1 MTSILKGEYHGGAAS
16 LFWLGLRTALLTAL
30 TLGIYRF
37 WAKTRIRRH
46 IWSCVSAD
54 GDAFEY
60 TGTGM
65 EKFLGFLAAIVVLAL
80 YLGAVQMILF
90 YFGLT
95 LFGSAETQA
104 QAFLQFGAFGITS
117 LAVLPL
123 IFFAQYRARRYK
135 LARTRWRGVRFGVL
149 PGAWGYVW
157 RAMAH
162 WAVTLLSLGLLWPR
176 MTFYLEK
183 YKADRSWYGDAA
195 FHQGGRWQGLYPAM
209 KHLFVGMGLIALAA
223 LFAWGEVY
231 VMAGLWA
238 ALGTIWA
245 IVGVLSYRVGSFA
258 YLARHLTLGAGAPD
272 TGSLDAERITFE
284 AAPETW
290 SILWQIVGGTLL
302 VSLGTGLALGLLG
315 LLPMGLVALEAVP
328 LGFLVVPTVLGY
340 LVAMAVSSAL
350 YLTCVAQPILRHVTT
365 RCTLTGADA
374 LGGIRQRGADGD
386 TDAEGFADAL
396 DIGGAF

>member
-1 MTSILKGEYHGGAAS
+1 MTGEPGSLKGEYRGTAGP
-16 LFWLGLRTALLTAL
+16 LFWLALRTSMLTAL
-30 TLGIYRF
+30 TLGVYRF

-46 IWSCVSAD
+46 VWSCVAAD

-60 TGTGM
+60 TGTGL
-65 EKFLGFLAAIVVLAL
+65 EKFLGFLAAIVVLAI

-104 QAFLQFGAFGITS
+104 QVFLQFGALAITS

-135 LARTRWRGVRFGVL
+135 LARTRWRAVRFGAQ

-162 WAVTLLSLGLLWPR
+162 WTVTLASFGLLLPR

-183 YKADRSWYGDAA
+183 YKADRSWYGDAP
-195 FHQGGRWQGLYPAM
+195 FQQGGRWQGLYPAM
-209 KHLFVGMGLIALAA
+209 KHLFIGAGLIALAVV
-223 LFAWGEVY
+223 FAVSEVW
-231 VMAGLWA
+231 VMAGLWGT
-238 ALGTIWA
+238 LGVIWA
-245 IVGVLSYRVGSFA
+245 AVGALSYRVNSFI
-258 YLARHLTLGAGAPD
+258 YLTQHLTLGRKSQIA
-272 TGSLDAERITFE
+272 FV

-290 SILWQIVGGTLL
+290 SILWQMVGGGFL
-302 VSLGTGLALGLLG
+302 VSLGAGGAFVVLGMVPMLLIGLETVPLRAMIVPSVLLYLLAL
-315 LLPMGLVALEAVP
+315 AI
-328 LGFLVVPTVLGY
+328 
-340 LVAMAVSSAL
+340 SSAL
-350 YLTCVAQPILRHVTT
+350 SLICISQPILRHVAT
-365 RCTLTGADA
+365 RCELRGAETLGN
-374 LGGIRQRGADGD
+374 IRQRSADTG

>member
-1 MTSILKGEYHGGAAS
+1 MTSTLRGEYHGTAGP
-16 LFWLGLRTALLTAL
+16 LFWLAVRTAMLTAL

-46 IWSCVSAD
+46 VWSCVAAD

-95 LFGSAETQA
+95 LFGAAETQA
-104 QAFLQFGAFGITS
+104 QAFLQFGALGITS

-123 IFFAQYRARRYK
+123 VFFAQYRARRYK
-135 LARTRWRGVRFGVL
+135 LARTRWRGVRFGAQQ
-149 PGAWGYVW
+149 GAWGYVW

-162 WAVTLLSLGLLWPR
+162 WALTLATLGLLWPR

-183 YKADRSWYGDAA
+183 YKADRSWYGDAQ
-195 FHQGGRWQGLYPAM
+195 FHQGGCWQGLYPAM
-209 KHLFVGMGLIALAA
+209 KHLFVGMGLIVLASI
-223 LFAWGEVY
+223 FAVSQVW
-231 VMAGLWA
+231 VMAGLWG
-238 ALGTIWA
+238 ALGAVWA
-245 IVGVLSYRVGSFA
+245 IVGILSYRVNSFA
-258 YLARHLTLGAGAPD
+258 YLARHLTLDGG
-272 TGSLDAERITFE
+272 RVTFE

-290 SILWQIVGGTLL
+290 AILWQIVGGALL
-302 VSLGTGLALGLLG
+302 VSFGTGAAFAVLGLA
-315 LLPMGLVALEAVP
+315 PMALIALEAVP
-328 LGFLVVPTVLGY
+328 LRVMIVPTVLAY
-340 LVAMAVSSAL
+340 LLAMAVSSAL
-350 YLTCVAQPILRHVTT
+350 WMTCVAQPILRHVVKH
-365 RCTLTGADA
+365 CALHGAGA
-374 LGGIRQRGADGD
+374 LSDIRQRGADTG